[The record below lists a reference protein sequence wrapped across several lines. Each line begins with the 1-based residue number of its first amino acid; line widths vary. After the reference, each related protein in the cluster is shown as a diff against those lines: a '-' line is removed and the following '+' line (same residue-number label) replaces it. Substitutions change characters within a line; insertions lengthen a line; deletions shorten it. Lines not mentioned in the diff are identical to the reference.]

1 MLNAHIIAA
10 AQKIIGQND
19 TVTVDSV
26 ARLIVNKY
34 IRLDATDIE
43 NDDMIHNYACEV
55 ITLGMIWANYYDAI
69 REGDGHRIMQI
80 LKYLLV
86 IF

>member
-1 MLNAHIIAA
+1 MQATEDFFQLVLNAHIIAA

-26 ARLIVNKY
+26 ARFVNKY

-43 NDDMIHNYACEV
+43 NDDMIHNYACDSGND
-55 ITLGMIWANYYDAI
+55 LG
-69 REGDGHRIMQI
+69 Q
-80 LKYLLV
+80 LLRRNT
-86 IF
+86 